1 MVRRRI
7 QGARLHQHGVAVRV
21 FVLYGDYQPV
31 RFHFEGAQ
39 AQGGGK
45 VGGRVGG
52 RGGRG

>member
-31 RFHFEGAQ
+31 RFHFEGAEGERQ
-39 AQGGGK
+39 GREGGG
-45 VGGRVGG
+45 VRESV
-52 RGGRG
+52 